1 MSASAA
7 KGTPAPGTGLPPEFT
22 PVVEAYGLPM
32 VQAVLD
38 AGLCSEA
45 VGKLAAIGRASGRG
59 EILPAVMILA
69 KAYNRIS
76 SAYCRDR
83 GWTEELLAQC
93 DRDLQLA
100 FAGKVWTPSGNIVLD
115 S

>member
-1 MSASAA
+1 
-7 KGTPAPGTGLPPEFT
+7 LPPEFA
-22 PVVEAYGLPM
+22 PVVEAYGLGM

-45 VGKLAAIGRASGRG
+45 VGKLVAIGRASGRG
-59 EILPAVMILA
+59 EILPAAMILA
-69 KAYNRIS
+69 RAYNRIS
-76 SAYCRDR
+76 SLYCHDR
-83 GWTEELLAQC
+83 GWTEGMLAEC

-100 FAGKVWTPSGNIVLD
+100 FAGKIWTPEQGKIILD